1 MKDASTSS
9 ETVTESGPTL
19 HRGLQNRHIQ
29 LIALGGA
36 IGTGLFLGIGPAIQ
50 MAGPAVLLGYAV
62 AGIVAFLIMRQLGEM
77 VVEEPVSGSFAHF
90 AYKYWGPFAG
100 FLSGWNYWVMF
111 VLVGMAEL
119 TAAGIYMQYWLP
131 DVPTWVWA
139 AAFFIIINAVNLV
152 NVRLYGEAEFWFA
165 LIKVLAIIGMIA
177 FGLWMLFGYTL
188 CYMPTLALTNNIAF
202 HSLANVDKTFPVV
215 RVFGTIGWIIAGICI
230 GVTGISDTTGI
241 FTLAAL
247 CSVALALYSL
257 TLPHTPAPAKGMPVQ
272 FRDLLCA
279 DAFALLKTRHF
290 LIFSLC
296 ATLISVPLGTY
307 YAYTASYLADAGVK
321 DVSTAM
327 SFGQMSE
334 IVFMLVI
341 PLLFRRLGVKYMLLI
356 GMAAWFV
363 RYAFFALGVSEEGR
377 FLLYLGILLHGVC
390 YDFFFVVG
398 FIYTDR
404 VAGEKVKGQAQSM
417 IVMFTYGIGMLL
429 GSQISGA
436 LYNHLVAGQSV
447 PQAWVTFW
455 WIPAVAAAVIALI
468 FLFSFQYNEKEP
480 H

>member
-1 MKDASTSS
+1 MVTTTEGRESVRVSHRFLVPRLSLMMFMQFFIWGSWSVTLGLVMTRYEMSLLIGDAFS
-9 ETVTESGPTL
+9 
-19 HRGLQNRHIQ
+19 
-29 LIALGGA
+29 
-36 IGTGLFLGIGPAIQ
+36 
-50 MAGPAVLLGYAV
+50 AGPIAS
-62 AGIVAFLIMRQLGEM
+62 I
-77 VVEEPVSGSFAHF
+77 
-90 AYKYWGPFAG
+90 
-100 FLSGWNYWVMF
+100 LSPF
-111 VLVGMAEL
+111 VLGMLVDRFFASQKVMAVMHL
-119 TAAGIYMQYWLP
+119 AGAAILWF
-131 DVPTWVWA
+131 VPQA
-139 AAFFIIINAVNLV
+139 LV
-152 NVRLYGEAEFWFA
+152 AQNGA
-165 LIKVLAIIGMIA
+165 LLIG
-177 FGLWMLFGYTL
+177 LLFGYTL

-230 GVTGISDTTGI
+230 
-241 FTLAAL
+241 
-247 CSVALALYSL
+247 
-257 TLPHTPAPAKGMPVQ
+257 
-272 FRDLLCA
+272 
-279 DAFALLKTRHF
+279 
-290 LIFSLC
+290 
-296 ATLISVPLGTY
+296 
-307 YAYTASYLADAGVK
+307 
-321 DVSTAM
+321 
-327 SFGQMSE
+327 
-334 IVFMLVI
+334 
-341 PLLFRRLGVKYMLLI
+341 GVKYMLLI

>member
-1 MKDASTSS
+1 MVST
-9 ETVTESGPTL
+9 TESSGKAIVQHRMLVPRLSLMMFLQFFIWGSWSVTLGLVMTQHNMSLLIGDAFSAGPIASIL
-19 HRGLQNRHIQ
+19 SPFVLGMLVDRFFPSQKVMAVMHLAGAAILMLVPGA
-29 LIALGGA
+29 LIAENGA
-36 IGTGLFLGIGPAIQ
+36 LLIGL
-50 MAGPAVLLGYAV
+50 
-62 AGIVAFLIMRQLGEM
+62 
-77 VVEEPVSGSFAHF
+77 
-90 AYKYWGPFAG
+90 
-100 FLSGWNYWVMF
+100 
-111 VLVGMAEL
+111 
-119 TAAGIYMQYWLP
+119 
-131 DVPTWVWA
+131 
-139 AAFFIIINAVNLV
+139 
-152 NVRLYGEAEFWFA
+152 
-165 LIKVLAIIGMIA
+165 
-177 FGLWMLFGYTL
+177 LFGYTL

-202 HSLANVDKTFPVV
+202 HSLNNVDKTFPVV
-215 RVFGTIGWIIAGICI
+215 RVFGTIGWIVAGVFI
-230 GVTGISDTTGI
+230 GVTGVSSSVTI
-241 FTLAAL
+241 FQVAAAS
-247 CSVALALYSL
+247 SVLLALYSL
-257 TLPHTPAPAKGMPVQ
+257 TLPHTPAPAKGLPVQ
-272 FRDLLCA
+272 LRDLFCA

-290 LIFSLC
+290 FIFSLC
-296 ATLISVPLGTY
+296 AMLISVPLGTY
-307 YAYTASYLADAGVK
+307 YAYTASYLADAGIA

-356 GMAAWFV
+356 GMLAWFV

-436 LYNHLVAGQSV
+436 LYNSLVAGQTV

-468 FLFSFQYNEKEP
+468 FLVAFKYDDDKA
-480 H
+480 

>member
-1 MKDASTSS
+1 MVTTTEGRESVRVSHRFLVPRLSLMMFMQFFIWGSWSVTLGLVMTRYEMSLLIGDAFS
-9 ETVTESGPTL
+9 
-19 HRGLQNRHIQ
+19 
-29 LIALGGA
+29 
-36 IGTGLFLGIGPAIQ
+36 
-50 MAGPAVLLGYAV
+50 AGPIAS
-62 AGIVAFLIMRQLGEM
+62 I
-77 VVEEPVSGSFAHF
+77 
-90 AYKYWGPFAG
+90 
-100 FLSGWNYWVMF
+100 LSPF
-111 VLVGMAEL
+111 VLGM
-119 TAAGIYMQYWLP
+119 
-131 DVPTWVWA
+131 
-139 AAFFIIINAVNLV
+139 LV
-152 NVRLYGEAEFWFA
+152 AQNGA
-165 LIKVLAIIGMIA
+165 LLIG
-177 FGLWMLFGYTL
+177 LLFGYTL